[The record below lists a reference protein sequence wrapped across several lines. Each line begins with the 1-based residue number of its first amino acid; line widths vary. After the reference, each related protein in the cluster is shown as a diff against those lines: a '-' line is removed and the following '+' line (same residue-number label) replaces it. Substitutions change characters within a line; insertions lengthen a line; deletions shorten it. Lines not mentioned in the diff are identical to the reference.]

1 MNRQM
6 RIALASLA
14 SQIKTTDVRLPASEP
29 PHKIR
34 DDNQSIK
41 NGVINEE
48 FDYRMRSE
56 GEPPEK
62 RKRGRPRTKRKD

>member
-6 RIALASLA
+6 RIALASLT
-14 SQIKTTDVRLPASEP
+14 SQIKSVDVRLPASEP

-41 NGVINEE
+41 NGVINEKL
-48 FDYRMRSE
+48 DYRMRSE
-56 GEPPEK
+56 GEPPIK
-62 RKRGRPRTKRKD
+62 RKRGRPRTKRED

>member
-6 RIALASLA
+6 KFAVTLLS
-14 SQIKTTDVRLPASEP
+14 SQIKTSNVRLPAIDP

-48 FDYRMRSE
+48 CDIRMRSE
-56 GEPPEK
+56 GEPPIK
-62 RKRGRPRTKRKD
+62 RKRGRPRTKR

>member
-1 MNRQM
+1 MNTQLK
-6 RIALASLA
+6 IALTSLA
-14 SQIKTTDVRLPASEP
+14 LQIKSIDVKCPASEK

-48 FDYRMRSE
+48 CDVRMRGE
-56 GEPPEK
+56 GEPQIK
-62 RKRGRPRTKRKD
+62 RKRGRPRTKWKD

>member
-1 MNRQM
+1 MNRQ
-6 RIALASLA
+6 IKFAVTLLS
-14 SQIKTTDVRLPASEP
+14 SQIKTSNVRLPAIDP

-48 FDYRMRSE
+48 CDIRMRSE
-56 GEPPEK
+56 GEPPIK
-62 RKRGRPRTKRKD
+62 RKRGRPRTKR